1 MPRLSIEQIRRKEL
15 SEAAYEALQI
25 WGLPGTTLVRVAAKA
40 GVSKGIV
47 LHYFRNKDELIEAA
61 MRRANAALRD
71 EVVRRLDQARSP
83 RERLAAV
90 IEGNFD
96 EQFFV
101 PQITHAWLSFCGEV
115 PRNPQFARLQRAIH
129 ARMHSNLMSALR
141 HLLPR
146 ADAEEAARAISIM
159 IDGLWLRHGLV
170 QGGIDR
176 AGALKHMKA
185 LVDSLLTSR

>member
-1 MPRLSIEQIRRKEL
+1 MARLSIEQIRRKEL
-15 SEAAYEALQI
+15 SEAAYEALQV

-61 MRRANAALRD
+61 MRRANAALRE
-71 EVVRRLDQARSP
+71 EVVRRLALSRTP
-83 RERLAAV
+83 RERLDAV

-96 EQFFV
+96 PQFFM

-129 ARMHSNLMSALR
+129 ARMHSNLMSALVG
-141 HLLPR
+141 LLPR
-146 ADAEEAARAISIM
+146 ARAEEAARSISIM

-176 AGALKHMKA
+176 AGALKEMRA
-185 LVDSLLTSR
+185 LVGNLLR

>member
-15 SEAAYEALQI
+15 SDAAYEAMQV

-71 EVVRRLDQARSP
+71 EVVRRLAASRAP
-83 RERLAAV
+83 RERLDAI

-96 EQFFV
+96 EHFFV

-129 ARMHSNLMSALR
+129 ARMYSNLMSALK

-146 ADAEEAARAISIM
+146 PEAEEATRAISIM

-170 QGGIDR
+170 QGSMDR
-176 AGALKHMKA
+176 ASALKHMTA
-185 LVDSLLTSR
+185 LVESLLK

>member
-1 MPRLSIEQIRRKEL
+1 MARLSIEQIRRKEL
-15 SEAAYEALQI
+15 SEAAYEALQV

-71 EVVRRLDQARSP
+71 EVVRRLRASRGP
-83 RERLAAV
+83 RERLDAI

-96 EQFFV
+96 ERFFR

-129 ARMHSNLMSALR
+129 ARMHSNLMSALGA
-141 HLLPR
+141 LLPR
-146 ADAEEAARAISIM
+146 DQAEAAARSISIM

-176 AGALKHMKA
+176 DGALQEMRM
-185 LVDSLLTSR
+185 LVRGLLPR

>member
-1 MPRLSIEQIRRKEL
+1 MARLSIEQIRRKEL
-15 SEAAYEALQI
+15 SEAAYEALQV

-71 EVVRRLDQARSP
+71 EVVRRLQACRTP
-83 RERLAAV
+83 RERLDAI

-96 EQFFV
+96 PRFFS

-129 ARMHSNLMSALR
+129 ARMNSNLMSALQ

-146 ADAEEAARAISIM
+146 ARAIAAARSISIM

-176 AGALKHMKA
+176 DGALAEMRSLVRA
-185 LVDSLLTSR
+185 LLKGD